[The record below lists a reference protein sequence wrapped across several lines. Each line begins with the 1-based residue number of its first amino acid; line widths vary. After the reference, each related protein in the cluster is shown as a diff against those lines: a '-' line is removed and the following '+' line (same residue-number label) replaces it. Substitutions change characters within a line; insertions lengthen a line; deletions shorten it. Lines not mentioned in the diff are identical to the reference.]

1 MNQFVRMMQPIHNTV
16 HIQRV
21 FVIVTIFIKLSF
33 SSIKIFYWSRVEIVL
48 LQTRRKIN
56 VDKTR
61 RLLNVQCT
69 FNLRLNLSQ
78 GVVQITICGDLNTNL
93 TNKSM

>member
-1 MNQFVRMMQPIHNTV
+1 MNQLVRMMQPIHNTV
-16 HIQRV
+16 HSQRV

-33 SSIKIFYWSRVEIVL
+33 SSIKIFYWSRVEM
-48 LQTRRKIN
+48 QTRRKIN

>member
-1 MNQFVRMMQPIHNTV
+1 MNQLVRMMQPIHNAV
-16 HIQRV
+16 HSQRV
-21 FVIVTIFIKLSF
+21 FVIVTIFIKLSV
-33 SSIKIFYWSRVEIVL
+33 SSIKIFCWSRVEIVL
-48 LQTRRKIN
+48 LQAGRKIN

-61 RLLNVQCT
+61 RLLNALCT
-69 FNLRLNLSQ
+69 FNLRLNLRQ

>member
-1 MNQFVRMMQPIHNTV
+1 MNQLVRMMQPIHTTV
-16 HIQRV
+16 HSQRV

-48 LQTRRKIN
+48 LQTKRKIN